1 MSGWEVTVLKDK
13 LRKDASKDGTYRGTP
28 ADKYVVRQL
37 SDIMA
42 DYFMDKQTFEPNT
55 KEEFENMLFK
65 DRGFHKWLLETHKLY
80 FLYKPLDNSWELS
93 NA

>member
-1 MSGWEVTVLKDK
+1 MNDK
-13 LRKDASKDGTYRGTP
+13 LRKDVSKDGTYRGTP

-42 DYFMDKQTFEPNT
+42 DYFRDKLHTNEPNT

-80 FLYKPLDNSWELS
+80 FLYKPLNDSWELS